1 MANVLRKIRETIHRE
16 WWLTENNGEI
26 VLRCST
32 TNNQQQY
39 YDVLKVNREGVL
51 VRLKGITGDDI
62 LPAIS
67 LNEFNAIISG
77 GVE

>member
-67 LNEFNAIISG
+67 LNELNAIISG
-77 GVE
+77 GIE